1 VVLLMFGSLL
11 TAGAL
16 LYGIVFGVKHFAP
29 GWELP
34 VLGVVFFALLGLVL
48 PVLHVNALFL
58 ARSREKLVE
67 VLGSSG

>member
-1 VVLLMFGSLL
+1 
-11 TAGAL
+11 
-16 LYGIVFGVKHFAP
+16 VFGVKHFAP